1 MNRSF
6 LSFLCVALVVALTS
20 AAQATITI
28 NLGAGTLTTADG
40 VTPLSPNSTFTLL
53 QKSNGATGDLADGS
67 TFAPDGYTLL
77 AIGGTDDGAGPG
89 TIFTALTDLPYAGLT
104 QGAELWLV
112 WYDLAYDAGAT
123 GPGSGIGFN
132 TYHNPV
138 ADPIIGSDPW
148 FVPADGALI
157 TLNFLSGDFG
167 GTAPASA
174 FATTQTTTGGGGG
187 PTLLG
192 QFVKFSAD
200 APTMPQHGSD
210 VVFDPNP
217 ISGGHIKPELIVD
230 VAGLNGGVA
239 QTQGAIVV
247 DGLINLPVMFLLDLE
262 NNTGLT
268 LQQIADQLNGD
279 LTNGDDNDGD
289 GDTFSFSVL
298 DGLLADEGFDL
309 MLTVNDALNIAG
321 DNYAFEFD
329 FTDFAGLAVERV
341 AVIPTP
347 MALPAGLAMLGGLAM
362 RRRR

>member
-89 TIFTALTDLPYAGLT
+89 TIFTALKDLPYAGLI

-112 WYDLAYDAGAT
+112 WYDLAFNPLAT
-123 GPGSGIGFN
+123 GPGDGVAFN

-148 FVPADGALI
+148 LVPADGALI
-157 TLNFLSGDFG
+157 TLNFLSSDFG
-167 GTAPASA
+167 GSAPSSA
-174 FATTQTTTGGGGG
+174 FATTQSTATSAI
-187 PTLLG
+187 PEPASALLG
-192 QFVKFSAD
+192 
-200 APTMPQHGSD
+200 
-210 VVFDPNP
+210 
-217 ISGGHIKPELIVD
+217 L
-230 VAGLNGGVA
+230 AGL
-239 QTQGAIVV
+239 
-247 DGLINLPVMFLLDLE
+247 
-262 NNTGLT
+262 
-268 LQQIADQLNGD
+268 
-279 LTNGDDNDGD
+279 
-289 GDTFSFSVL
+289 
-298 DGLLADEGFDL
+298 GLLA
-309 MLTVNDALNIAG
+309 
-321 DNYAFEFD
+321 
-329 FTDFAGLAVERV
+329 
-341 AVIPTP
+341 
-347 MALPAGLAMLGGLAM
+347 